1 MTSTIET
8 ATHAHADYRRMVLE
22 GDTHDEIL
30 LENVHPAKWT
40 NPTPSGKYNL
50 VVIGA
55 GTAGLVSAVGSAG
68 LGAKVAIIERA
79 LMGGDCLNV
88 GCVPSKGVIR
98 AGRAAYDVAEAAKFG
113 VRVHGEVEVDFG
125 AAMER
130 MRRLRAKISPNDSV
144 SRLQGLG
151 IDVYI
156 GQGTFT
162 SSNTIE
168 VDGRTLTF
176 DRAVIASGARASE
189 PDIPGLADAGFLT
202 NETVFRLTECPQRMA
217 VLGAGP
223 IGCELAQS
231 FMRLGSRIT
240 LIART
245 AQIMPKEDRDAADI
259 VQHQLEREGM
269 EILTSSNVTSARRD
283 GSETVLTVDA
293 PGGSRE
299 LRFDAV
305 LVGVG
310 RTPNLE
316 GLGLEAAGVAFGRQ
330 GVTVDDTLRTTNPRV
345 YAAGDVCS
353 KYKFTHAADA
363 MARIVITNAF
373 FRPFRTGRVSNLVIP
388 WSTYTDPE
396 IARVG
401 MSREEATA
409 AGLDAGVVTH
419 ELAENDRAILD
430 GDEEGFAR
438 VVYDRKSG
446 RIVGGTIVARHAG
459 EMIGELTLAIATRQK
474 VSVLSSTIHPYPTQ
488 SEAVKRLGDIY
499 MRGSLTPTVKK
510 VFDRLFRFRRR

>member
-1 MTSTIET
+1 MTSPIET
-8 ATHAHADYRRMVLE
+8 GMHAPHDFRRMVLE
-22 GDTHDEIL
+22 GDTHDEVL
-30 LENVHPAKWT
+30 LENVHPANWK
-40 NPTPSGKYNL
+40 NPTPAGKYNL

-98 AGRAAYDVAEAAKFG
+98 AGRAAYDVGDAARFG
-113 VRVHGEVEVDFG
+113 VKVHGDVEVDFG

-144 SRLQGLG
+144 SRLHGLG
-151 IDVYI
+151 IDVFI
-156 GQGTFT
+156 GQGTF
-162 SSNTIE
+162 SSPNTID
-168 VDGRTLTF
+168 VDGQTLTF
-176 DRAVIASGARASE
+176 DRAVIASGARATV
-189 PDIPGLADAGFLT
+189 PDIPGLGDAGFLT
-202 NETVFRLTECPQRMA
+202 NETVFRLTERPARMA

-231 FMRLGSRIT
+231 FMRLGSRVT
-240 LIART
+240 LVART
-245 AQIMPKEDRDAADI
+245 GQIMPKEDRDAADI
-259 VQHQLEREGM
+259 VQRQFEREGM
-269 EILTSSNVTSARRD
+269 EILTLSKVMSARRD
-283 GSETVLTVDA
+283 GAETVLTIDA
-293 PGGSRE
+293 PDGTRE

-316 GLGLEAAGVAFGRQ
+316 GLDLEAAGVKYERQ
-330 GVTVDDTLRTTNPRV
+330 GVTVDDTLRTSNARV

-401 MSREEATA
+401 MSEEEAVA
-409 AGLDAGVVTH
+409 AGLTPGVITH
-419 ELAENDRAILD
+419 ELADNDRAILD

-438 VVYDRKSG
+438 VVYDKKTG
-446 RIVGGTIVARHAG
+446 RMVGGTIVARHAG

-499 MRGSLTPTVKK
+499 MRGSLTPTVKNI
-510 VFDRLFRFRRR
+510 FDRLFRFRRR

>member
-1 MTSTIET
+1 MTSTIER
-8 ATHAHADYRRMVLE
+8 THTDYRRMVLE
-22 GDTHDEIL
+22 GDSHDQVL
-30 LENVHPAKWT
+30 LDNVHPAEWT

-98 AGRAAYDVAEAAKFG
+98 AGRAAYDVGEALNFG
-113 VRVHGEVEVDFG
+113 VRLRGDVEVDFA

-151 IDVYI
+151 IDVFI
-156 GQGTFT
+156 GQGRF
-162 SSNTIE
+162 SGPASIE
-168 VDGRTLTF
+168 VDGQRLSF
-176 DRAVIASGARASE
+176 DRAVIASGARATK
-189 PDIPGLADAGFLT
+189 PDIPGLAEAGFLT
-202 NETVFRLTECPQRMA
+202 NETVFRMTECPDRLA

-223 IGCELAQS
+223 IGCELAQA
-231 FMRLGSRIT
+231 FMRLGSRTT

-259 VQHQLEREGM
+259 VQRQLEREGM
-269 EILTSSNVTSARRD
+269 TILTSASVLEARRD
-283 GSETVLTVDA
+283 GAETVLIVDA
-293 PGGSRE
+293 PGGSLE

-316 GLGLEAAGVAFGRQ
+316 GLGLEAAGVSYERSGI
-330 GVTVDDTLRTTNPRV
+330 TVDDTLRTTNPRV

-373 FRPFRTGRVSNLVIP
+373 FRPFRTGKVSNLVIP

-401 MSREEATA
+401 MSLDEATA
-409 AGLDAGVVTH
+409 AGLSAGVITH
-419 ELAENDRAILD
+419 ELADNDRAILD
-430 GDEEGFAR
+430 GDEAGFAR
-438 VVYDRKSG
+438 VVYDKKSG

-459 EMIGELTLAIATRQK
+459 EMIGELTLAIATKQK
-474 VSVLSSTIHPYPTQ
+474 VSVLSTTIHPYPTQ